1 MEKNKSTSKSNTTT
15 KEEKQL
21 FSFGDYSKYHTFL
34 FLVPLF
40 HMMCEYVQKYIIA
53 KNENKNNDKSKK
65 DDLFK
70 EYEFVYMTI
79 FFISKLFSGFLYI
92 ISNYLINNE
101 KINYEL
107 LKTKSFR
114 IYHLNVN
121 ANNKC
126 KIFLYL
132 IIISFL
138 EVIFK
143 IENII
148 SLTKKDLIENK
159 LGFTIFVPILSYI
172 FLKAKYHR
180 HHLVSTIIGLFGF
193 IFIILSLFY
202 SKEKFV
208 LGFQLIH
215 FFISFPFSLSIIVIK
230 YLFMHYFIGPFAFLF
245 LDGILCIA
253 FTFIYIIIKFLII
266 FHDFDLFIKN
276 LSHLYIIFENIKIFL
291 LFILVIIL
299 TFAYHAAKAVSL
311 YFFTPALFVMTD
323 ILSPVFS
330 WIIYYIYKK
339 IKGEDDSDPRY
350 PIFKSIGYIFLIIA
364 YILFNEVIICHFWNL
379 DYYTTKK
386 IEERGIEDVS
396 QKTNDIGAIND
407 SILSDA

>member
-1 MEKNKSTSKSNTTT
+1 METNKSTSKSNTTN

-40 HMMCEYVQKYIIA
+40 HMMCEYVQRNIIA
-53 KNENKNNDKSKK
+53 KSKK
-65 DDLFK
+65 KIKDNQEEKDLFK
-70 EYEFVYMTI
+70 EYEFVYMAI
-79 FFISKLFSGFLYI
+79 FFTSKLLSGFLYI
-92 ISNYLINNE
+92 LSNYLINNE
-101 KINYEL
+101 KIHYEL

-143 IENII
+143 VENII
-148 SLTKKDLIENK
+148 SLTKKDLIEIK

-193 IFIILSLFY
+193 IFILLSLLY
-202 SKEKFV
+202 SKEEIS
-208 LGFQLIH
+208 LSFQLIH
-215 FFISFPFSLSIIVIK
+215 FFTSFPFSLSIIVIK
-230 YLFMHYFIGPFAFLF
+230 YMFIHYFIGPFAFQF
-245 LDGILCIA
+245 LDGILCIV
-253 FTFIYIIIKFLII
+253 FSFIYIIIKCLII
-266 FHDFDLFIKN
+266 VRDFDLFIKN
-276 LSHLYIIFENIKIFL
+276 LSHLYIIFENIKMFL
-291 LFILVIIL
+291 LFVLVIVL

-311 YFFTPALFVMTD
+311 YFFTPALLVMTD

-330 WIIYYIYKK
+330 WIIDFIYNK
-339 IKGEDDSDPRY
+339 IKGENDIDPRY
-350 PIFKSIGYIFLIIA
+350 AIFKSIGYIFLIIA

-386 IEERGIEDVS
+386 IEERGIEDVI
-396 QKTNDIGAIND
+396 QETNDLGAIND